1 MNITVNAR
9 DAQTVTLS
17 VSGPVMAS
25 EIADRLQGN
34 LPYEILSCRVNNY
47 VSRLNVMLE
56 KDCVLDL
63 LDLRD
68 PSANMTY
75 QTSLTMLYLRAVHE
89 VLGPEIKV
97 TIANSLSKGLFTVI
111 HAGGVSDETAGQI
124 SAAMRRMAASDLPL
138 TGRTVCRREMLEIAA
153 GLNDGGRQREMFE
166 NAPDLDCAQ
175 LYELAGEQEFFY
187 HDMVPSTRYLKWFE
201 VRRYKNGML
210 LRFPH
215 PSRPDEMQPY
225 AEQKLLYE
233 AFSETT
239 RWERLMGVEETCGL
253 NELVLNDRFQDM
265 VLLSEALHEKRIA
278 EIAGQIHDSGKRIIL
293 IAGPSSSGKTTFAR
307 RLCIQLRVAGL
318 RPLYLGTDDFFVDRE
333 DTPLNE
339 KGERDYESL
348 NALDIDLFTRDMN
361 ELLRGKKVDL
371 PEYDFLSGRK
381 IFGRRVT
388 SIENSQPIVI
398 EGIHGLNPLL
408 TEGIPDSQKFK
419 IYISPL
425 TQLNIDGHSR
435 IPTTDARMLRRIVRD
450 YKFRGY
456 SAEETIHSWPNV
468 RAGEDRNIFVFVDQA
483 DVFFNSNCIYELAVL
498 KRYAEPLL
506 KRIRPEQPEYPEAQ
520 RMLEF
525 LALFAAVQDDSI
537 IPNNSIMREFI
548 GGSVLV

>member
-1 MNITVNAR
+1 
-9 DAQTVTLS
+9 
-17 VSGPVMAS
+17 
-25 EIADRLQGN
+25 
-34 LPYEILSCRVNNY
+34 VNNY
-47 VSRLNVMLE
+47 VSRLNVMLV
-56 KDCVLDL
+56 KDCTLDL

-75 QTSLTMLYLRAVHE
+75 QISLTLLYLRAVHE
-89 VLGPEIKV
+89 VLGPEVKV

-111 HAGGVSDETAGQI
+111 HAGGVTDETADAI
-124 SAAMRRMAASDLPL
+124 SLAMRRMADADLPFN
-138 TGRTVCRREMLEIAA
+138 GRTVCRREMLEIASH
-153 GLNDGGRQREMFE
+153 LEDGGRRKEMFE
-166 NAPDLDCAQ
+166 NAPDLESAQ

-225 AEQKLLYE
+225 EEQKLLYE
-233 AFSETT
+233 AFSEAT
-239 RWERLMGVEETCGL
+239 RWERLMGVEETCSL

-339 KGERDYESL
+339 NGERDYESL
-348 NALDIDLFTRDMN
+348 NALDIDLFTKDMN

-371 PEYDFLSGRK
+371 PEYDFLLGSK
-381 IFGRRVT
+381 IYGRRIT

-398 EGIHGLNPLL
+398 EGIHGLNPML
-408 TEGIPDSQKFK
+408 TAGIPDSEKFR

-450 YKFRGY
+450 HKFRGY

-468 RAGEDRNIFVFVDQA
+468 RSGEDRNIFVFADQA

-506 KRIRPEQPEYPEAQ
+506 KRIRPEQPEYPEAR